1 MSPSIARNP
10 TQFFA
15 VVGAAYIPEH
25 HFDSHRRYLT
35 ADDNRGLLG
44 RALDLL
50 NQFWNAGDHQ
60 RSASFH

>member
-1 MSPSIARNP
+1 MSPMIAKNP

-15 VVGAAYIPEH
+15 VVGAAYIREH
-25 HFDSHRRYLT
+25 HLDSHRYLT
-35 ADDNRGLLG
+35 GDDERGLFG

-50 NQFWNAGDHQ
+50 NQFWNAGDDQ